1 MVYSPPPMP
10 YIAWFSK
17 IGNFLSEMFTAFF
30 DVLPWWIGWSIAVL
44 LFCFVTVL
52 LFKWVI

>member
-1 MVYSPPPMP
+1 MP
-10 YIAWFSK
+10 YIGWFSR
-17 IGNFLSEMFTAFF
+17 IGDFLSEMFTAFF
-30 DVLPWWIGWSIAVL
+30 DIWPWWVTWSVGVL